1 LKGIVIMG
9 LQLSNTLIS
18 IVVPVYNVEPY
29 IRKTF
34 ESVIRQTSKD
44 YELIIVDDGSTDN
57 SFKEIQRIVTT
68 VKTGN
73 IHVIRKQNGGVSSAR
88 NCGLLQAKGD
98 YILFLDGDDYI
109 KENCVEVLCEHIKK
123 NRSDIIC
130 YGMDQVSEKFEVLYP
145 FFDRYK
151 LPDKPMTG
159 IDTVVTLIKGQF
171 FQIWTGS
178 AVYRRDFLSR
188 HSLHYNEK
196 CHSGQDSEFS
206 MKALISADKVSFINR
221 VLSFYLIREGSKT
234 NRYNIERFQV
244 IYARKR
250 VLEYARARMN
260 KKTFKIFE
268 TKISSNII
276 RRYIY
281 VFISCLEY
289 KIGQSKTKREAI
301 KTLNTDID
309 TQLPG
314 LRKEIDG
321 RIKLHSYTGRNYRKM
336 KFLIKAK
343 LFGFSPSLYYTLTK
357 INPRPQL

>member
-1 LKGIVIMG
+1 ME
-9 LQLSNTLIS
+9 LQLNKALIS

-73 IHVIRKQNGGVSSAR
+73 IHVIRKKNGGVSSAR

-98 YILFLDGDDYI
+98 YVLFLDGDDYI

-130 YGMDQVSEKFEVLYP
+130 YGMDQVSEKFDVLYP

-206 MKALISADKVSFINR
+206 MKSLISADKVSFINR

-250 VLEYARARMN
+250 VLEYARVRMN
-260 KKTFKIFE
+260 NKTFKIFE

-289 KIGQSKTKREAI
+289 KIEQSKTKREAI
-301 KTLNTDID
+301 QTLNTDID
-309 TQLPG
+309 THFPG

-321 RIKLHSYTGRNYRKM
+321 RIKLHSYKGRNFRKM

-357 INPRPQL
+357 INPKPKIG